1 MKETQVEIKRA
12 PKPKLFQKKLQDF
25 WVKTVNTHL
34 TDAEKDINKKII
46 ITGFN
51 IQSAPKADKRNKQ
64 HSTPYLLRLQESDI
78 TILLETNC
86 HTNQYID
93 VHDIKLQ
100 QTHNESA
107 QMLGAGMAM
116 IHHRNLEVNTYVKQ
130 LNNEKRIAKTVR
142 LQNGQLF
149 LIVGLHM

>member
-1 MKETQVEIKRA
+1 MKNRKETQAEIKRA
-12 PKPKLFQKKLQDF
+12 PKPKLFQKRLQDF

-34 TDAEKDINKKII
+34 TDAEKDINKKIT

-64 HSTPYLLRLQESDI
+64 HSTPYLQRLLQESDI

-86 HTNQYID
+86 HANQYID

-116 IHHRNLEVNTYVKQ
+116 IHHRNLAVNTYVK
-130 LNNEKRIAKTVR
+130 
-142 LQNGQLF
+142 
-149 LIVGLHM
+149 

>member
-1 MKETQVEIKRA
+1 MNETQTEIKRA
-12 PKPKLFQKKLQDF
+12 PKLKLFQKRLQDF
-25 WVKTVNTHL
+25 GVKTVNTHL
-34 TDAEKDINKKII
+34 TDAEKDINKKIT

-64 HSTPYLLRLQESDI
+64 HSSPYLQKLLQESDI

-100 QTHNESA
+100 
-107 QMLGAGMAM
+107 
-116 IHHRNLEVNTYVKQ
+116 
-130 LNNEKRIAKTVR
+130 
-142 LQNGQLF
+142 
-149 LIVGLHM
+149 